1 MKVLQFLNL
10 LTEYQPVTIT
20 PDCDLEW
27 NEDNPYVLE
36 PEKVRDLRWFFIRKI
51 ADREVTEIRT
61 NAKEYDNTVCP
72 YLSISYK

>member
-1 MKVLQFLNL
+1 MKVLEFLNL
-10 LTEYQPVTIT
+10 LTEYQPVSIT
-20 PDCDLEW
+20 PDCDLDW

-51 ADREVTEIRT
+51 ADREITEIRT
-61 NAKEYDNTVCP
+61 NGKECDNTVYP